1 MLSQLVYYTFFT
13 TPSPAFGVV
22 DFYVLNP
29 IDSLVRKTYK
39 VAELTLRERLGGG
52 NYGQVSG
59 RSVTRSGLPRATAH
73 HCKLTLSLPQVFE
86 GIINKNGSRVPVT
99 RELTREEKRRRV
111 VLKRVNR
118 DSLGMRSDFLRAG
131 TMAQV
136 LLCRLSYWQQPSS
149 RILHSATH
157 RPLEACVISI
167 WPHQIVKPEH
177 VEASQKAQ
185 GCLHGGE
192 LIFLGCRVRRRQG

>member
-13 TPSPAFGVV
+13 RPSPAFGVV

-59 RSVTRSGLPRATAH
+59 RSVTRHGLPGATAH
-73 HCKLTLSLPQVFE
+73 NCKLTLSSPQVFE

-136 LLCRLSYWQQPSS
+136 LLCRLSYWQQFSS
-149 RILHSATH
+149 RILHWATG
-157 RPLEACVISI
+157 SG
-167 WPHQIVKPEH
+167 KH
-177 VEASQKAQ
+177 V
-185 GCLHGGE
+185 
-192 LIFLGCRVRRRQG
+192 